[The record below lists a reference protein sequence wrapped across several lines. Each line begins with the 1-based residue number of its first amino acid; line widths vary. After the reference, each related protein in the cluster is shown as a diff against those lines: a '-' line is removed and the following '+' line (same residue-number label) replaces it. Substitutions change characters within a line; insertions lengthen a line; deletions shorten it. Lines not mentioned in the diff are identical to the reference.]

1 MRLARFIGALM
12 VAALFITGARVAQAQ
27 GTSAASFTL
36 PAGGTAT
43 ISFTAFCTNF
53 GQKFP
58 TSIQAPNALAPDNVR
73 AALAY
78 IQAQNLHSDPAQ
90 ALEAQY
96 AIWQLVGA
104 TGSPAGGATTQQVV
118 QNATAAP
125 ANPQGTSLLDAVTS
139 NQVTV
144 SLASWAPIGQ
154 PVPIGNATDNFFGQ
168 GTVTVR
174 NNTQQPLTL
183 FMPVGTLFPPATAG
197 DQTMAGFA
205 TNVDVQ
211 QAQAATATTGATAA
225 ATATTAAT
233 TAATAAATA
242 TTAAT
247 TAATAAATA
256 TRAATTAATAAATA
270 TTTAPGTLP
279 NTADGGGSSA
289 GLLLLGALALLGAG
303 MLARRALFA
312 R

>member
-1 MRLARFIGALM
+1 MRVVRFIGALM
-12 VAALFITGARVAQAQ
+12 VAALIIVGVRVTQAQ
-27 GTSAASFTL
+27 GTSVSSFTL

-58 TSIQAPNALAPDNVR
+58 TAIQAPNALAPDKIR

-78 IQAQNLHSDPAQ
+78 IQAQNLYSDPQQ

-96 AIWQLVGA
+96 AIWQLAGA
-104 TGSPAGGATTQQVV
+104 TGSPTGGATAQQVV
-118 QNATAAP
+118 QNATTAP

-139 NQVTV
+139 NQVSV
-144 SLASWAPIGQ
+144 ALASWAPIGQ
-154 PVPIGNATDNFFGQ
+154 PVPLGNATDNFYGQ

-174 NNTQQPLTL
+174 NNTQQSLTL
-183 FMPVGTLFPPATAG
+183 FMPVGALFPPGTAG

-205 TNVDVQ
+205 TNVQ
-211 QAQAATATTGATAA
+211 QAQAATATTGATATTAATTAATAA

-256 TRAATTAATAAATA
+256 T
-270 TTTAPGTLP
+270 TTAPGTLP
-279 NTADGGGSSA
+279 TTADGDAAPVGW
-289 GLLLLGALALLGAG
+289 LLLGALALLAG
-303 MLARRALFA
+303 GFLARRRFFV

>member
-1 MRLARFIGALM
+1 M
-12 VAALFITGARVAQAQ
+12 VAALIVAGVRVTQAQ
-27 GTSAASFTL
+27 GTSTSSFTL

-58 TSIQAPNALAPDNVR
+58 TAVQAPNAVAPDRIR

-78 IQAQNLHSDPAQ
+78 IQAQNLYSDPQQ

-96 AIWQLVGA
+96 AIWQLAGA
-104 TGSPAGGATTQQVV
+104 TGSPTGGATAQQVV
-118 QNATAAP
+118 QNATTAP

-139 NQVTV
+139 NQVSVT
-144 SLASWAPIGQ
+144 LASWAPIGQ
-154 PVPIGNATDNFFGQ
+154 PVPIGNATDNFYGE

-183 FMPVGTLFPPATAG
+183 FMPVGALFPPGTAG

-205 TNVDVQ
+205 TNVQ
-211 QAQAATATTGATAA
+211 QAQAATATTGATAVATATTAATTAATAA

-256 TRAATTAATAAATA
+256 T
-270 TTTAPGTLP
+270 TTAPGTLP
-279 NTADGGGSSA
+279 TTADGDAAPVGW
-289 GLLLLGALALLGAG
+289 LLLGALALLAG
-303 MLARRALFA
+303 GFLARRTLFA